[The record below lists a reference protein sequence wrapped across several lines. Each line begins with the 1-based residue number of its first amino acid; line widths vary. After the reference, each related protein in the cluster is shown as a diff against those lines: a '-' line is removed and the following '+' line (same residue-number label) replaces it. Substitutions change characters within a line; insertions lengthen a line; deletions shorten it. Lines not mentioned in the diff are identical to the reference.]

1 MTDERALQISNNVS
15 EEFVDLGDVSFATKK
30 ELCETILWLNG
41 HHLQDLQRK
50 DQALDDILVR
60 AAQTNLLVHVSPR
73 QAKRVLL
80 EIADIA
86 AKARR
91 YPCNEEMLGSRG
103 PAACGYCGHP
113 TTGDFSPNG
122 ATEEEWAAEASN
134 HKPDCHWYKTRGRGI
149 MA

>member
-1 MTDERALQISNNVS
+1 MSGLRRPFLLNTMTDERALQISNNVS

-73 QAKRVLL
+73 PYRAFQGWRYLQPKDAPPDLDAVG
-80 EIADIA
+80 AGA
-86 AKARR
+86 AEM
-91 YPCNEEMLGSRG
+91 PEEMRRALGELG
-103 PAACGYCGHP
+103 LL
-113 TTGDFSPNG
+113 
-122 ATEEEWAAEASN
+122 
-134 HKPDCHWYKTRGRGI
+134 
-149 MA
+149 